1 MEDVWETRR
10 QLHLSHDNGGGLT
23 ERGQGPPSPQML
35 GLLNG
40 KLQEIFQKDDHKRI
54 SLLRW
59 LWGIKESSKELTFGQ
74 VKATLDWLIDQEA
87 SYRAVRVRD
96 GAFVDIY
103 VVSAQ
108 AWSACHAIITTYC
121 EERGQ
126 MELL

>member
-1 MEDVWETRR
+1 MDDPWEIRR
-10 QLHLSHDNGGGLT
+10 QLHLAHDNGGGLT
-23 ERGQGPPSPQML
+23 EKGQGSPTPAML

-40 KLQEIFQKDDHKRI
+40 KLQEIFAGDDNKRI

-59 LWGIKESSKELTFGQ
+59 LWGIEQSSKELTFGQ

-87 SYRAVRVRD
+87 SYKAVRVRD

-126 MELL
+126 MPLL